1 MTGTTQTIS
10 LTAGE
15 VSPVD
20 LTVTVT
26 EGVGGRRPFLLL
38 HGGGGPQ
45 TVAAFAELLSSRARV
60 VTPTHPGF
68 AGTARPG
75 ALASVRELAALYVA
89 LLDAMDLTGV
99 TVVGNSI
106 GGWIA
111 AEMALL
117 HSPRIGSVI
126 LVDAAGI
133 EVPGHPVADFFSLT
147 LDQVSQ
153 LSYHD
158 PVKFGI
164 DLASLPPA
172 VQAAMPGNRA
182 SLAVYAGTTFAD
194 PTLAGRLA
202 GVTVPALV
210 VWGEAD
216 RIVDPD
222 YGRAYAAAIPGAR
235 FRLLAATGHLPQI
248 ETPDQLLAAI
258 AEFTGTGASAGA
270 GAGALTA
277 P

>member
-1 MTGTTQTIS
+1 MTSTTQTCT
-10 LTAGE
+10 LTAGAAG
-15 VSPVD
+15 PVD
-20 LTVTVT
+20 VTVT
-26 EGVGGRRPFLLL
+26 EGGAGRPFLLL

-45 TVAAFAELLSSRARV
+45 TVAAFAELLSRQARV
-60 VTPTHPGF
+60 ITPTHPGF
-68 AGTARPG
+68 AGTARPD
-75 ALASVRELAALYVA
+75 ALNSIGGLAALYAA
-89 LLDAMDLTGV
+89 LLDELDLTDV

-106 GGWIA
+106 GGWIT
-111 AEMALL
+111 AELALL
-117 HSPRIGSVI
+117 HSPRVGRMVLIDGT
-126 LVDAAGI
+126 GI
-133 EVPGHPVADFFSLT
+133 EVPGHPAADFFALT

-164 DLASLPPA
+164 DLATLPPA
-172 VQAAMPGNRA
+172 ILAAMPGNRA

-202 GVTVPALV
+202 GVNVPALV

-235 FRLLAATGHLPQI
+235 FRLLTETGHLPQI

-258 AEFTGTGASAGA
+258 TEFVE
-270 GAGALTA
+270 AGALTA

>member
-1 MTGTTQTIS
+1 MTATQETVK
-10 LTAGE
+10 LTGRQAG
-15 VSPVD
+15 PVE
-20 LTVTVT
+20 LTVA
-26 EGVGGRRPFLLL
+26 EAGAGRPYLLL

-45 TVAAFAELLSSRARV
+45 TVAAFAGLLSNQARV
-60 VTPTHPGF
+60 ITPTHPGF
-68 AGTARPG
+68 AGTPRPDK
-75 ALASVRELAALYVA
+75 LASVAGLAALYAA
-89 LLDAMDLTGV
+89 LLDEMGLTDV

-111 AEMALL
+111 AEMALVR
-117 HSPRIGSVI
+117 SPRVGSVV
-126 LVDAAGI
+126 LVDATGI
-133 EVPGHPVADFFSLT
+133 EVPGHPAADFFSLT

-164 DLASLPPA
+164 DLATLPPA

-194 PTLAGRLA
+194 PHLAGRLS

-210 VWGEAD
+210 VWGDAD

-222 YGRAYAAAIPGAR
+222 YGRAYAAAIPGAQ

-258 AEFTGTGASAGA
+258 TEFAGVLQA
-270 GAGALTA
+270 GDAAR
-277 P
+277 

>member
-1 MTGTTQTIS
+1 MTSTIQTYT
-10 LTAGE
+10 LTAGAAG
-15 VSPVD
+15 PVA
-20 LTVTVT
+20 VTVT
-26 EGVGGRRPFLLL
+26 EGGAGRPFLLL

-45 TVAAFAELLSSRARV
+45 TVAAFAELLSRHARV
-60 VTPTHPGF
+60 ITPTHPGF
-68 AGTARPG
+68 AGTARPD
-75 ALASVRELAALYVA
+75 ALNSIGGLAALYAA
-89 LLDAMDLTGV
+89 LLDELDLTDV

-106 GGWIA
+106 GGWIT
-111 AEMALL
+111 AELALL
-117 HSPRIGSVI
+117 HSPRVGRVI
-126 LVDAAGI
+126 LVDGTGI
-133 EVPGHPVADFFSLT
+133 EVPGHPAADFFSLT

-164 DLASLPPA
+164 DLATLPPA
-172 VQAAMPGNRA
+172 ILAAMPGNRA

-202 GVTVPALV
+202 GVNVPALV
-210 VWGEAD
+210 VWGDAD

-235 FRLLAATGHLPQI
+235 FRLLNETGHLPQI

-258 AEFTGTGASAGA
+258 TEFVEAD
-270 GAGALTA
+270 ALTA
-277 P
+277 R